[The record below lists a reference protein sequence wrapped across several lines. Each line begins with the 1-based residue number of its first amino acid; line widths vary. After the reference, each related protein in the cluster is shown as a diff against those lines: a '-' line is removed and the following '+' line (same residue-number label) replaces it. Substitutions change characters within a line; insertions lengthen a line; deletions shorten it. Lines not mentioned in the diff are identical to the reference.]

1 MSAPSKTCP
10 MSAWMAAGPVTWT
23 STPSGASSR
32 SWSRSSSTLS
42 MLSVLEVGDDRDG
55 DDRRGRVLGH
65 HDGGLLPLAAT
76 GRSALGPALGPVRP
90 PPAGAVRCA
99 LRCALSVGLLGGL
112 RQQGGPLLG
121 QLVLGRLV
129 ELAGLGG
136 PQHDGDLALV
146 VGQLLLE
153 LDRQGAVGAD
163 GQRVQG
169 ASSRARPP
177 ARTRSRRARGGSARA
192 RRTRPDGV
200 RRSPG
205 RARGCGGKARRLL
218 EEIAR
223 EGDC

>member
-32 SWSRSSSTLS
+32 SWLRSSSTLS
-42 MLSVLEVGDDRDG
+42 MLSVLEAETTGTATIAAVLSSDTTTGDCW
-55 DDRRGRVLGH
+55 
-65 HDGGLLPLAAT
+65 P
-76 GRSALGPALGPVRP
+76 SP
-90 PPAGAVRCA
+90 PPGGPPCDPPWDPPGWPGRAVRCA
-99 LRCALSVGLLGGL
+99 VRGALSIGRLGGL

-129 ELAGLGG
+129 ELAGVSG

-146 VGQLLLE
+146 VGQLFLE

-169 ASSRARPP
+169 RGFTLALRHERDHEIAKRIGTIAKNQASLRP
-177 ARTRSRRARGGSARA
+177 AIARA
-192 RRTRPDGV
+192 GAGV
-200 RRSPG
+200 WWEGTTSP
-205 RARGCGGKARRLL
+205 RG
-218 EEIAR
+218 
-223 EGDC
+223 DS